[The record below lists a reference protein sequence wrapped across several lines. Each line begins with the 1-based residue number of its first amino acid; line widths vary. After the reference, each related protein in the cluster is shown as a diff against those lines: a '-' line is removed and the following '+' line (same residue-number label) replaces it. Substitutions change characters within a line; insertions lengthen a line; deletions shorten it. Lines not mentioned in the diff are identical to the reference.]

1 MNLILLTKHIMEIRD
16 ITIVDENVIKA
27 FNKLLPQLAN
37 DIQIPSK
44 EYLQSLANSENTHL
58 IIAYDGDIVI
68 GTTTLIINK
77 LPSGIKAW
85 IEDVIVDDSIRGKGI
100 GKQLVNFAINLAKD
114 KGIKKIDLTSNPQR
128 VAANGLYIKLGL
140 KKRET
145 NMYRLT
151 VE

>member
-1 MNLILLTKHIMEIRD
+1 MEIKD
-16 ITIVDENVIKA
+16 IAIVDENVINA
-27 FNKLLPQLAN
+27 FNRLLPQLTN
-37 DIQIPSK
+37 DIQMPSK
-44 EYLQSLANSENTHL
+44 EYLQSLAESENTHL
-58 IIAYDGDIVI
+58 IIAYDGNVII

-85 IEDVIVDDSIRGKGI
+85 IEDVIVDDTVRGKGV
-100 GKQLVNFAINLAKD
+100 GKQLVNFAIKLAKE

-140 KKRET
+140 KKRDT
-145 NMYRLT
+145 NMYRFM